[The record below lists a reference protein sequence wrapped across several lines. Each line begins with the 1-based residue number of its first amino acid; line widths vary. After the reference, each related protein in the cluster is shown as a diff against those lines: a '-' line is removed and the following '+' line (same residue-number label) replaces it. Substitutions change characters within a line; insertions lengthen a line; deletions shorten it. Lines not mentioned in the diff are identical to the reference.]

1 MNIPATLATAD
12 LLGAH
17 SLKTTCFECV
27 FVRGKPLLS
36 NPAFESMPQPL
47 LLELFRD
54 FATRRTVSTKFA
66 KWLEEEEEDD
76 DDVTVVEA
84 AQQQQGGKR
93 RKAAGGVKAK

>member
-17 SLKTTCFECV
+17 SLKTTCFECI

-36 NPAFESMPQPL
+36 DPAFETMPQPL

-54 FATRRTVSTKFA
+54 FATRRTVRTQFLSA
-66 KWLEEEEEDD
+66 GEQQLAEPAGGGAGG
-76 DDVTVVEA
+76 A
-84 AQQQQGGKR
+84 AAAGKR
-93 RKAAGGVKAK
+93 RKAGT